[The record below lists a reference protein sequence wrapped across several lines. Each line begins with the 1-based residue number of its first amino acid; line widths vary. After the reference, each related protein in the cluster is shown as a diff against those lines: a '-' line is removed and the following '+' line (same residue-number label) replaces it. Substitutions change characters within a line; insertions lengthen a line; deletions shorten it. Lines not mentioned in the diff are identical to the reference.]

1 MNKWIMRNPN
11 IKRRGPAHSKPPLD
25 VYFPEASELDALTS
39 DEKNLLLE
47 VLIRPIA
54 EKIEPEMFQPFEE
67 TENHL
72 AQVRETMEMAG
83 VEKTDDELKELV
95 TRQIAKKEAKRKEA
109 LKPEERGTFVEFKPQ
124 FDRPTELTITME
136 QILAE
141 LNSQKQSAEKKE
153 SGEDN
158 VEAKLE
164 AAAGIDNAEL
174 VNAGGGTSEPTE
186 DNESKPRRRRGGR

>member
-11 IKRRGPAHSKPPLD
+11 IKRRGPAHTKPPLD
-25 VYFPEASELDALTS
+25 VYFPDSSELDNLTS
-39 DEKNLLLE
+39 DQKNLLLE

-67 TENHL
+67 TEAHL
-72 AQVRETMEMAG
+72 AQVKETMEMAG
-83 VEKTDDELKELV
+83 VEKSDSELRELV
-95 TRQIAKKEAKRKEA
+95 TRQIAKREAKRKES
-109 LKPEERGTFVEFKPQ
+109 LKPEELDSFVEFKPQ
-124 FDRPTELTITME
+124 FDRPSELLISMD

-141 LNSQKQSAEKKE
+141 LSSQKQSAEKKD

-158 VEAKLE
+158 IEAKIE
-164 AAAGIDNAEL
+164 AIAGVDNQEL
-174 VNAGGGTSEPTE
+174 VAAGGTSESTE